1 MSSRIPDYS
10 DIIEGTTVR
19 KPGAST
25 QVGCVW
31 CLKENID
38 APSTFDIV
46 YYWGG
51 TSTCGRHL
59 KLLFDS
65 QGTE

>member
-1 MSSRIPDYS
+1 MSSRIPDYR
-10 DIIEGTTVR
+10 DVIEGTTAR
-19 KPGAST
+19 RPGEST

-31 CLKENID
+31 CLKENVD
-38 APSTFDIV
+38 APASFGII

-59 KLLFDS
+59 KLLFDN
-65 QGTE
+65 QGT

>member
-1 MSSRIPDYS
+1 MSYTPDYS
-10 DIIEGTTVR
+10 GLVEGTAVR
-19 KPGAST
+19 KPGVAT

-31 CLKENID
+31 CLKENLD

-51 TSTCGRHL
+51 TSMCARHIQPYLEGL
-59 KLLFDS
+59 K
-65 QGTE
+65 

>member
-1 MSSRIPDYS
+1 MA
-10 DIIEGTTVR
+10 VR
-19 KPGAST
+19 KPGDAT

-59 KLLFDS
+59 KMLFDS
-65 QGTE
+65 QENNGTTNTSVAPS